1 MFPDFSEDSIKDYAI
16 WRSKHSQPFM
26 EIGYKSLIPK
36 NELLKDKIFQVSM
49 ANVYPEDRGTNQ
61 AVKYTNDFLKKY
73 YDNK

>member
-1 MFPDFSEDSIKDYAI
+1 
-16 WRSKHSQPFM
+16 M